1 MHPHYAGEIWKL
13 TNHCGRKALVHPWG
27 SGFITWLSRRH
38 RFPKLRFQ
46 NVFRAHFKKQA
57 FFEFRRINFWKA
69 PFSVDRR
76 LNFRIKTASSN
87 SCRNLTLHSF
97 SVPTKSLASVSEIL
111 SSRLIKTFLCFSVM
125 HGLSCQV
132 SNKNISF
139 KNKQTFV
146 IMLIHSVGINL
157 FTLPWEWWKAKS

>member
-1 MHPHYAGEIWKL
+1 MPGGENWKQK
-13 TNHCGRKALVHPWG
+13 TSN
-27 SGFITWLSRRH
+27 
-38 RFPKLRFQ
+38 
-46 NVFRAHFKKQA
+46 KKQA
-57 FFEFRRINFWKA
+57 FSESRRLKINFWKA

-76 LNFRIKTASSN
+76 PNFRIKTASSN
-87 SCRNLTLHSF
+87 SSRNLTLHSF

-157 FTLPWEWWKAKS
+157 FTLPWEWCQMALKLFGEKLKFSLEELVSPCYYANF